1 MVEIGIRRSVFLGRV
16 DSAGNGDVY
25 VYLSSF
31 DGTPKVL
38 EAGKEYYL
46 RIYRIVYGIRG
57 KNIVLF
63 SADGSDVIDIFDER
77 FFTDKIS
84 LIDKHY
90 AGGVMYRVKVEADGT
105 LKLVKAVVSDRS
117 DSSDITDKRI
127 MIEIW
132 GELMNI

>member
-1 MVEIGIRRSVFLGRV
+1 MVEIGIRTSVFLGGV
-16 DSAGNGDVY
+16 DGTANGEIY
-25 VYLSSF
+25 VYLSGF

-63 SADGSDVIDIFDER
+63 SVDGSDVIDIFNER
-77 FFTDKIS
+77 FFPDKIA

-90 AGGVMYRVKVEADGT
+90 AGGVMYKVKVEADGT

-127 MIEIW
+127 MIGIW